1 MAFFSLAQF
10 PGEEALFAPGRI
22 PGYIIYS
29 VEKKKHAVSMTYL
42 QKEFL

>member
-1 MAFFSLAQF
+1 MADS
-10 PGEEALFAPGRI
+10 

-29 VEKKKHAVSMTYL
+29 VEKKKKHAVSMTYL